1 MKPNFLPRKL
11 RIILKLIMHIVDL
24 TIWNV
29 DDEEFLIFYRQTW
42 INNLEINET
51 KKYIVVKSEC
61 FIYPRRQNIE
71 FFLASKKMASKK
83 SLFCK
88 IEFCRKHSKKLK
100 LFKAVFVY
108 IVFIQSF
115 LMVSFFHSYF
125 VYIQDGTLDDKSFN
139 NQDNRYVFI
148 TQKFY

>member
-1 MKPNFLPRKL
+1 M
-11 RIILKLIMHIVDL
+11 

-42 INNLEINET
+42 INNLDIIET
-51 KKYIVVKSEC
+51 KKHIVVNSEC
-61 FIYPRRQNIE
+61 FIYPRRYNIE
-71 FFLASKKMASKK
+71 LLQGDISTASKKMASNK

-125 VYIQDGTLDDKSFN
+125 VYIQDGTLDDKSFS
-139 NQDNRYVFI
+139 QEDNRYVFI